1 MYAENG
7 TSGPDGPVADSDD
20 GYKLSHSDLWE
31 TCGFCGGSG
40 EGMHEGQVCVACR
53 GEGEVPRE

>member
-1 MYAENG
+1 MSDP
-7 TSGPDGPVADSDD
+7 SGPDGPVADTDD
-20 GYKLSHSDLWE
+20 GYRLTHGDLWE